1 MRNIYSLNFNPKK
14 TNNMK
19 TKIIS
24 SILVA
29 TLLVSTAFGG
39 DGWGEK
45 QTSQTIGGG
54 ILGGTIGGVI
64 GHQSGKQKEG
74 ILIGS
79 ILGMVIGNQGGK
91 HKDRQSQHAYED
103 QIRRDGAHRERLRQ
117 AEQQRVLEAQRKKQ
131 VANHYHTCNTRNVS
145 SSSYRTHD
153 VNLDNEL
160 TEARHRAEQ
169 REQELRLELEKQR
182 IAAERRRALVEFR
195 AREQRAEQE
204 LNKIR
209 GISSST
215 STY

>member
-1 MRNIYSLNFNPKK
+1 
-14 TNNMK
+14 MK

-29 TLLVSTAFGG
+29 SLLVSTAFAG

-91 HKDRQSQHAYED
+91 HKDNQAQREYED
-103 QIRRDGAHRERLRQ
+103 QIRRENAWRERLRQ
-117 AEQQRVLEAQRKKQ
+117 EEQQRVLNARK
-131 VANHYHTCNTRNVS
+131 HRE
-145 SSSYRTHD
+145 SSSYHHHTCD
-153 VNLDNEL
+153 NPVNSSTYGTTEVHIDNEV
-160 TEARHRAEQ
+160 TAARHRAEQ

-182 IAAERRRALVEFR
+182 IAAERRKALAEFR
-195 AREQRAEQE
+195 AREERAEQE
-204 LNKIR
+204 LNRIR